1 MSKTISIED
10 LRKLKKKPKTMSRPA
25 VEDGERKSPDSFV
38 ILLDENEPS
47 ASPPPEGTTDAVS
60 RHRSSH
66 SHR

>member
-10 LRKLKKKPKTMSRPA
+10 LRKLKKKPETISRPSI
-25 VEDGERKSPDSFV
+25 EDGERKSPDSFV

-47 ASPPPEGTTDAVS
+47 ASPPPEGAADAVS

-66 SHR
+66 SRR